1 MDSLVKPKRELAKR
15 RKSTK
20 VMNKVIEL
28 LQKDFSSTD
37 ISDMKN
43 NPELLKYVCNEVEN
57 LVKKKYKIDKKKLVL
72 EIINRVVTNLNDNDR
87 KSMSDN
93 IEFLHANGDIK
104 KVKWLKYLAHVGLY
118 VLKKFAR

>member
-28 LQKDFSSTD
+28 LQKDFSSSD
-37 ISDMKN
+37 INDMKN

-57 LVKKKYKIDKKKLVL
+57 LVKKKYNIDKKKLVL
-72 EIINRVVTNLNDNDR
+72 EIISKVVANINDNDR

-93 IEFLHANGDIK
+93 IEFLHSNRLRGNGYNSSK
-104 KVKWLKYLAHVGLY
+104 ERNTKTN
-118 VLKKFAR
+118 